1 MSIGNAVVLPE
12 MLANS
17 VAKTPTKKMYQPIG
31 PKNISS
37 ALPRSPRVFTWMPLG
52 RRISAPT
59 IQMARLMTI
68 PTNTANSRSLRCT
81 RLCCGPVQPF
91 CRIT

>member
-17 VAKTPTKKMYQPIG
+17 VANTPMKNTYQPIE
-31 PKNISS
+31 PKNISR
-37 ALPRSPRVFTWMPLG
+37 ALPKSPRVLTSIPLG

-59 IQMARLMTI
+59 IQMARLMMI
-68 PTNTANSRSLRCT
+68 PTNTANSRSLR
-81 RLCCGPVQPF
+81 
-91 CRIT
+91 